1 MENTTYDKKSIHQ
14 LVERNKNTVYRL
26 ALVYCKNQ
34 SDADDIFQEVFLK
47 FCKKRPVFE
56 SEEHEKA
63 WFIRVTINCC
73 KSLLRSAWFQKT
85 TALDE
90 TIPAMTRKEQEL
102 FEYIGKLP
110 PNYKLVIYL
119 HYYQGYSLVEVANL
133 MGKNQNTIRTYLFRA
148 RKQLK
153 DVLEKEEFTWN
164 AE

>member
-14 LVERNKNTVYRL
+14 LVERNKNAVYRL

-34 SDADDIFQEVFLK
+34 SV
-47 FCKKRPVFE
+47 
-56 SEEHEKA
+56 
-63 WFIRVTINCC
+63 
-73 KSLLRSAWFQKT
+73 
-85 TALDE
+85 
-90 TIPAMTRKEQEL
+90 
-102 FEYIGKLP
+102 
-110 PNYKLVIYL
+110 YL
-119 HYYQGYSLVEVANL
+119 YYYQGYSLVEVANL

>member
-14 LVERNKNTVYRL
+14 LVERNKNAVYRL

-73 KSLLRSAWFQKT
+73 KS
-85 TALDE
+85 
-90 TIPAMTRKEQEL
+90 
-102 FEYIGKLP
+102 
-110 PNYKLVIYL
+110 
-119 HYYQGYSLVEVANL
+119 
-133 MGKNQNTIRTYLFRA
+133 
-148 RKQLK
+148 
-153 DVLEKEEFTWN
+153 
-164 AE
+164 